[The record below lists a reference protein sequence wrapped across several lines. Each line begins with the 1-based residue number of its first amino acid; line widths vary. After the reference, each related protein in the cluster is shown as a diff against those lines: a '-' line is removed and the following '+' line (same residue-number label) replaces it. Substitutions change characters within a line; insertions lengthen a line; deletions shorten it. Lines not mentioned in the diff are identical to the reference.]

1 MPAKKPAALIQKHE
15 TSGEKAARA
24 EREALA
30 SPERALPKNA
40 PAALKDHK
48 VAGEVW
54 RRLMRL
60 YNENEG
66 VIVTRMDID
75 HLVDYCILAEQTLEL
90 DAMRKSAFAT
100 FALIE
105 KQREEA
111 LKNLEIDVAISLGG
125 KSMDVSDMI
134 VKLDARS
141 ERKRALLKQYRES
154 LYLTPRAR
162 AGAAPKK
169 KEKTEEPD
177 PLEALLDNVNDYV
190 NGDDK

>member
-1 MPAKKPAALIQKHE
+1 MPAKKPASLIQKHE
-15 TSGEKAARA
+15 TAGEKAARA
-24 EREALA
+24 ERELLT

-40 PAALKDHK
+40 PAALKGHK

-90 DAMRKSAFAT
+90 DAMRKSAFDI
-100 FALIE
+100 FALLE
-105 KQREEA
+105 KQRDQA
-111 LKNLEIDVAISLGG
+111 MKNHEIDVAISLAS
-125 KSMDVSDMI
+125 KAMDTSDVI

-169 KEKTEEPD
+169 KDKPEEPD
-177 PLEALLDNVNDYV
+177 PLEALLNNVNDYV